1 MNIVIQEKRKGLG
14 LTQEQVADYLG
25 VSTPAVSKW
34 EKGITSP
41 DIGLLPSLAR
51 LLKIDMNMLFSFNED
66 ISPQEIGLFC
76 NELAMMARDNI
87 ISAFEFAEAK
97 VHEYPHNEQLLLNTA
112 IILDSMLLQ
121 THSPDV
127 SIDDFEAK
135 ISSWYSCLGQS
146 SDESIRNSANYMR
159 VNRYI
164 RQDKL
169 DAAQEILD
177 TMQDKKELVNS
188 LPDKLMLQVSI
199 HLKQGRSEL
208 AALELEKAL
217 FQETERVHL
226 ILSKLLE
233 AELASGETGIAEI
246 IAEKAETMVEL
257 FDMWKYTGYTASFQ
271 IASQEMDADKM
282 LPLLDKMFEALMSPW
297 HLNDSVLYHRMAP
310 QTKEIQSKEL
320 LSLLLKEL
328 ETDPDCGYLR
338 EHPKYKELITKYFEN

>member
-1 MNIVIQEKRKGLG
+1 
-14 LTQEQVADYLG
+14 
-25 VSTPAVSKW
+25 
-34 EKGITSP
+34 
-41 DIGLLPSLAR
+41 
-51 LLKIDMNMLFSFNED
+51 
-66 ISPQEIGLFC
+66 
-76 NELAMMARDNI
+76 MARDNI